1 MKAQN
6 YSHRE
11 LEVFLHTPKDY
22 LTESQYSGLKT
33 YLKTKKR
40 SGFGTFMDDLKKQK
54 VFPSVDVT
62 SVDFIDLESGKEIQ
76 KHIVF
81 AKYKS
86 FSKINTQQKCAE
98 FGMKMIPYDGSNYPE
113 LINKIKEN

>member
-1 MKAQN
+1 MKSPN
-6 YSHRE
+6 YSPRE
-11 LEVFLHTPKDY
+11 LEEFFQTPKAL
-22 LTESQYSGLKT
+22 LTEAQYSGLKT
-33 YLKTKKR
+33 FLKTKKR
-40 SGFGTFMDDLKKQK
+40 SGFGQFMEELKKQK
-54 VFPSVDVT
+54 MFQSLNVT
-62 SVDFIDLESGKEIQ
+62 SVDFIDIETGIEIQ

-81 AKYKS
+81 AKVKS